1 MKAKHIPLLLA
12 AWCAAGPQLAAQPDF
27 LALDNRWE
35 VRDFYRYAYNLHPDA
50 SMDWSGS
57 YQTGDAGDI
66 SQAWRSATRDR
77 IRFFRRMAGVPHQIT
92 FRDLYN
98 QRAQAAALLISV
110 NDQLNHQ
117 PPESWQYWSQLGFEG
132 ANQSNIGHGISG
144 ADAVTGY
151 IADPGDGNF
160 AVGHRRWFF
169 FPFTTAMGSGDV
181 PGNASFPMSN
191 AIHIIPEPE
200 DRMDE
205 RQARDDFV
213 AWPPPGYVPSQ
224 LVFPRWSFSHPE
236 ADFSDVSNNDLTMS
250 VDGQSV
256 PVSLEPLETRRVGEP
271 TLVWVPEGFDTSIRD
286 PWPAPDADETV
297 SISIDNVLIDGQ
309 PQSFDYSVTIFD
321 AHQAG
326 SDEFETTLSGPD
338 DLLEGELGQYSI
350 RSRPWAQQT
359 QIRVLQTTN
368 GDQLLDAESA
378 TIPFENNTSPDYTP
392 RQNERASHGQWA
404 FHLVH
409 PQTEDQ
415 ILTLP
420 DEYVVESGSASLQF
434 QSSLAFAT
442 ENQIAY
448 VEVKAAN
455 EGNQWNPIWSQSGP
469 VEQNDDFT
477 PVSLSLAEYSGHAVR
492 LRFRYAFEKRVPDD
506 SGSYQFYSNDKPRLG
521 WAIDHIQI
529 SGLHRIS
536 SESLH
541 DPLPGNQP
549 AELAFDDSGAYFLQ
563 ARDIA
568 FDGIPLG
575 WGPARQLFVQLNDGP
590 VVRSGQW
597 TTDATL
603 GRLYGTGSANWA
615 YAENFGWVYL
625 AAYPWIHSRNGW
637 IQPMQGSLSQG
648 LWLYHERHGFIYTAQ
663 SLNEGKGWYWIP
675 SNQNGGGDLWSKFSP
690 DF

>member
-1 MKAKHIPLLLA
+1 MKPKHIPLILA
-12 AWCAAGPQLAAQPDF
+12 TLCTAAPQLAAQQDF

-35 VRDFYRYAYNLHPDA
+35 VRDFYRYTYNLHPYA

-66 SQAWRSATRDR
+66 SEAWRTATRDR

-98 QRAQAAALLISV
+98 QRAQAAALMLSV
-110 NDQLNHQ
+110 NNELNHQ
-117 PPESWQYWSQLGFEG
+117 PPQSWQFWSQLGFDG
-132 ANQSNIGHGISG
+132 ANHSNIGHGVSG

-151 IADPGDGNF
+151 IADPGAGNF

-169 FPFTTAMGSGDV
+169 YPFTTAMGAGDV

-191 AIHIIPEPE
+191 AIHVIPELE
-200 DRMDE
+200 DRMEE
-205 RQARDDFV
+205 RQARDEFV

-236 ADFSDVSNNDLTMS
+236 ADFSQVTPDDVVMS

-256 PVSLEPLETRRVGEP
+256 QVTLEPLETRRVGEP
-271 TLVWVPEGFDTSIRD
+271 TLVWVPEGFDTSNRD

-297 SISIDNVLIDGQ
+297 AIAIHNVLVEGQ
-309 PQSFDYSVTIFD
+309 SQSFDYTVTIFD
-321 AHQAG
+321 ANQPG
-326 SDEFETTLSGPD
+326 SDEFETTLSGPN
-338 DLLEGELGQYSI
+338 DLLEGELGQYAI
-350 RSRPWAQQT
+350 RSRPWAEQT
-359 QIRVLQTTN
+359 QVRVLQTTN

-378 TIPFENNTSPDYTP
+378 TIPFETSTSPDYTP
-392 RQNERASHGQWA
+392 RQNERVSHGQWA

-409 PQTEDQ
+409 PKAEDQ

-420 DEYVVESGSASLQF
+420 GEYVVESGAASLQF
-434 QSSLAFAT
+434 HSSLAFAT

-448 VEVKAAN
+448 VEIKAAN
-455 EGNQWNPIWSQSGP
+455 EGNLWLPIWSQSGP

-477 PVSLSLAEYSGHAVR
+477 PVSLSLADYAGHAVS
-492 LRFRYAFEKRVPDD
+492 LRFRYAIGT
-506 SGSYQFYSNDKPRLG
+506 GSYFNNWEPHLG
-521 WAIDHIQI
+521 WALDHIQI

-536 SESLH
+536 SESIH
-541 DPLPGNQP
+541 DPLPTNQP
-549 AELAFDDSGAYFLQ
+549 AELAFDNAGAYFLQ

-575 WGPARQLFVQLNDGP
+575 WGFARQLFVQLHDGP
-590 VVRSGQW
+590 VVRAGQW

-603 GRLYGTGSANWA
+603 GRLYGAGSANWA

-637 IQPMQGSLSQG
+637 IQPMHGSLSQG
-648 LWLYHERHGFIYTAQ
+648 LWLYHERHGFIYTAL

-675 SNQNGGGDLWSKFSP
+675 TVDLWSKFSP